1 MTLFV
6 QISLI
11 IVIAALVAVFVR
23 SLRQP
28 LIIGY
33 IITGLLVGPYLFNLI
48 QDAEVVNVFAE
59 IGVAL
64 LLFIVGL
71 GLNPRLIK
79 EIGGVALAAGVSQ
92 VVFTSLVGFFVIRA
106 LGFLPIEAAY
116 LAVALSFS
124 STIIIVKL
132 LSDKQALQKL
142 HGKIALGFLLVQD
155 LIAMF
160 LLIFIS
166 ALAQG
171 EDISRLVG
179 VITLQGLALA
189 LLSVFA
195 SLYLLPRL
203 SNFFTSSSEFL
214 ALFSLAWGM
223 GLASLFYRFGFSIEI
238 GALIAGITLSVSP
251 YAVEISAKMRPLRDF
266 FLILFFILLGSKL
279 AIGDI
284 QELIVPALFF
294 SLFILIVNPLIM
306 MTIMG
311 VLGYRKRTGFLTGLT
326 VAQISEFSLIL
337 IMLGIRVG
345 DLDEYALSLV
355 TLVGLITIT
364 ASTYLILYA
373 EKLYGYLAPWLTLF
387 ERRLTKSEPGTDK
400 TACQTILFGYNRIGY
415 DFTRAFKKLGQDFLI
430 VDFDPQV
437 IKRLQ
442 AEGMA
447 CQYGD
452 VDDGEF
458 LDELPLSSLKLAVS
472 TIPDFP
478 TNLLLIKKI
487 RRVNKPAIVMV
498 ISHNIREAEELYKT
512 GASYVVLPHFLG
524 GNFASALIV
533 KHGLNAKKY
542 SREKTIHLKYLAHR
556 KLIGHEHPAA
566 EKSR

>member
-1 MTLFV
+1 MPLFAE
-6 QISLI
+6 ISII
-11 IVIAALVAVFVR
+11 IVIAAIVAGVMR
-23 SLRQP
+23 LLRQP
-28 LIIGY
+28 IIISY
-33 IITGLLVGPYLFNLI
+33 IITGLLVGPYLFNII
-48 QDAEVVNVFAE
+48 QDTEIVNVFAE

-79 EIGGVALAAGVSQ
+79 EVGGVAFAAGISQ
-92 VVFTSLVGFFVIRA
+92 VAFTSLVGFFVCRI
-106 LGFLPIEAAY
+106 LGFLPLESMY
-116 LAVALSFS
+116 LAVAFSFS

-155 LIAMF
+155 VIAMF

-166 ALAQG
+166 ALSQG
-171 EDISRLVG
+171 ESISRLVG

-189 LLSVFA
+189 LASVFA

-214 ALFSLAWGM
+214 ALFSLAWGL
-223 GLASLFYRFGFSIEI
+223 GLASLFYKFGFSIEI

-251 YAVEISAKMRPLRDF
+251 YAVEISAKMKPLRDF

-284 QELIVPALFF
+284 RELLVPALLF

-306 MTIMG
+306 MIIMG
-311 VLGYRKRTGFLTGLT
+311 ALGYRKRTGFLTGLT

-355 TLVGLITIT
+355 TLVGLITI
-364 ASTYLILYA
+364 AISTYLILYA
-373 EKLYGYLAPWLTLF
+373 EKLYSYLAPALSFF
-387 ERRLTKSEPGTDK
+387 ERRQVRKETRAPKITYS
-400 TACQTILFGYNRIGY
+400 AILFGYNRIGY
-415 DFTRAFKKLGQDFLI
+415 DFTKTFKKLRYDFLV

-437 IKRLQ
+437 IKKLNL
-442 AEGMA
+442 ENIA
-447 CQYGD
+447 CVYGD

-458 LDELPLSSLKLAVS
+458 LAELPLNNLRLAVS
-472 TIPDFP
+472 TIPDFQ
-478 TNLLLIKKI
+478 TNLLLIKTM
-487 RRVNKPAIVMV
+487 RRVNKKIIMMV
-498 ISHNIREAEELYKT
+498 VSHNINEAEELYQA
-512 GASYVVLPHFLG
+512 GASYVILPHFLG
-524 GNFASALIV
+524 GNFASALIA
-533 KHGLNAKKY
+533 KHGLSVKKY
-542 SREKTIHLKYLAHR
+542 SREKANHLKYLAQR

-566 EKSR
+566 EKLR

>member
-284 QELIVPALFF
+284 QELIVPALLF

-373 EKLYGYLAPWLTLF
+373 EKLYGYLAPWLALF

>member
-1 MTLFV
+1 
-6 QISLI
+6 
-11 IVIAALVAVFVR
+11 
-23 SLRQP
+23 
-28 LIIGY
+28 
-33 IITGLLVGPYLFNLI
+33 
-48 QDAEVVNVFAE
+48 
-59 IGVAL
+59 VAL

-284 QELIVPALFF
+284 QELIVPALLF

-373 EKLYGYLAPWLTLF
+373 EKLYGYLAPWLALF

>member
-11 IVIAALVAVFVR
+11 IVIAALVAIFVR

-33 IITGLLVGPYLFNLI
+33 IITGLLVGPYLFNII
-48 QDAEVVNVFAE
+48 QDTEAVNVFAE

-92 VVFTSLVGFFVIRA
+92 VAFTSLVGFFVCRA
-106 LGFLPIEAAY
+106 LGFLPTESAY

-155 LIAMF
+155 VIAMF

-171 EDISRLVG
+171 EDISRLVV
-179 VITLQGLALA
+179 VITLQGIALA

-203 SNFFTSSSEFL
+203 SKIFTASSEFL
-214 ALFSLAWGM
+214 ALFSLAWGL
-223 GLASLFYRFGFSIEI
+223 GLASLFYKFGFSIEI
-238 GALIAGITLSVSP
+238 GSLIAGITLSVSP
-251 YAVEISAKMRPLRDF
+251 YAVEISAKMKPLRDF

-279 AIGDI
+279 AIGEI
-284 QELIVPALFF
+284 QTLIVPALIF

-306 MTIMG
+306 MLIMG
-311 VLGYRKRTGFLTGLT
+311 ALGYRKRTGFLTGLT
-326 VAQISEFSLIL
+326 VAQISEFSIIL

-345 DLDEYALSLV
+345 NLDDYTLSLV

-373 EKLYGYLAPWLTLF
+373 EKIYPYFAPLLFLF
-387 ERRLTKSEPGTDK
+387 ERRKTKAEPTTMTDYE
-400 TACQTILFGYNRIGY
+400 IMLFGYNRIGY
-415 DFTRAFKKLGQDFLI
+415 DFTRAFKKLKQNFLV

-437 IKRLQ
+437 IKTLR
-442 AEGMA
+442 AEGIA

-452 VDDGEF
+452 ADDGEF
-458 LDELPLSSLKLAVS
+458 LDELPLGKIKLAVS
-472 TIPDFP
+472 TIPDFA

-498 ISHNIREAEELYKT
+498 ISHNIREAEELYQN
-512 GASYVVLPHFLG
+512 GASYVILPHFLG
-524 GNFASALIV
+524 GNYASALIA
-533 KHGLNAKKY
+533 KHGLNTKKY
-542 SREKTIHLKYLAHR
+542 SREKSNHLKYLAQR
-556 KLIGHEHPAA
+556 KMVGHEHPARPTA
-566 EKSR
+566 